1 MAIPSW
7 VPTDEDKPAPMPLL
21 LVQSFIN
28 TLDREQGTDALLDP
42 EAASAWL
49 VAAGLISSEAR
60 VGPEQVETMRALR
73 EGLRALVR
81 RGGGGAHLS
90 ADELRALQSVAE
102 ARHPVVEI
110 DPGGHVSL
118 TVEDDG
124 DVSDA
129 LLGLLLVVRDA
140 QADGTW
146 ARLKLCANPD
156 CAWAFYDRSRNRQGA
171 WCTMA
176 VCGNRLKNRRFR
188 AREH

>member
-1 MAIPSW
+1 
-7 VPTDEDKPAPMPLL
+7 MPLL

-28 TLDREQGTDALLDP
+28 TLDLEEGTDALSHA
-42 EAASAWL
+42 ETASAWL
-49 VAAGLISSEAR
+49 TAAGLISPAAQ
-60 VGPEQVETMRALR
+60 VGPQELATMRAVR

-81 RGGGGAHLS
+81 SSGGGADLN
-90 ADELRALQSVAE
+90 ADELRALQSVAD
-102 ARHPVVEI
+102 ARHPVVGI
-110 DPGGHVSL
+110 DPAGRVSL
-118 TVEDDG
+118 TVEDD
-124 DVSDA
+124 VEPLHA
-129 LLGLLLVVRDA
+129 LLRLLLVVRDA

-156 CAWAFYDRSRNRQGA
+156 CLWAFYDRSRNRQGT